1 MHIGAE
7 RDVETGWIGVFHLS
21 LLSSKV
27 PPLCPWG
34 LRGRCCLSL
43 DMWQETEG
51 QPSPLSP
58 GLIAVACFMFARFP
72 CKGSGLLNRDAAT
85 PIPPG
90 TRGFVLC
97 RASLVTLGGRGY
109 PQPVPHA
116 PVLPSY
122 STAGLSAAA
131 SQATPSWVL
140 LISFFYKSHSLI
152 MVNNES
158 LFPDLCSFYPNCI
171 LTSICIFDPS
181 HDGKKTLSCS
191 DRIKKKV
198 RFKSISRWSLSC
210 RPLGNLPITVSLF
223 SAPPLGWTLT
233 ASQAV
238 AIKRGSEEASCLC
251 CLIATRQ
258 NSYDARFYDIWG

>member
-85 PIPPG
+85 PIPLG

-191 DRIKKKV
+191 DRIKKK
-198 RFKSISRWSLSC
+198 
-210 RPLGNLPITVSLF
+210 
-223 SAPPLGWTLT
+223 
-233 ASQAV
+233 SQ
-238 AIKRGSEEASCLC
+238 I
-251 CLIATRQ
+251 
-258 NSYDARFYDIWG
+258 